1 MSSAPSSPTRA
12 SWTIKRAADWIIRIL
27 LALAFLAAG
36 GAKVAGAPPM
46 VAIFEQI
53 GAGQWFRFVTGILEI
68 AGGLLVLVPRT
79 SIWGALLLACVMVG
93 AVFTHLALIGGNPA
107 PAFMLLALCG
117 AVLWLRRQHLR
128 AAVGG

>member
-1 MSSAPSSPTRA
+1 MSTAPSSPTRA
-12 SWTIKRAADWIIRIL
+12 SWTIKRAVDWVIRIL

-68 AGGLLVLVPRT
+68 VGGLLVPRT
-79 SIWGALLLACVMVG
+79 SMWGALLLACDGGGGDHASG
-93 AVFTHLALIGGNPA
+93 ADR
-107 PAFMLLALCG
+107 
-117 AVLWLRRQHLR
+117 W
-128 AAVGG
+128 